1 MKITDNIYYVGIN
14 DTKIDLFEG
23 QYKVSNGMAYNS
35 YLIVDE
41 KTAVID
47 TVEKSFGEEWL
58 SNIDSILKGK
68 TPDYLVV
75 LHMEPDHSA
84 NIDKFLEK
92 YPDAKVV
99 SSSKSFPMMKQFFEC
114 DFEGKTVAVTEGD
127 ALSLGK
133 HTLNFIN
140 APMVHWPEVIMAYES
155 DTKTLFSADGF
166 GKFGTI
172 DAEEPWVDEA
182 RRYYI
187 GIVGKFG
194 AQVQNVL
201 KKASTLDIKR
211 ICALHGPILTDILSY
226 YIGLY
231 DKWSSYTPEDDGVL
245 IAYNSIYGNTEEAA
259 MLLKDELCSLGCKNV
274 TVMNLARCDMH
285 EAVAQAFK
293 YDKMV
298 LASTTYN
305 GSLFPCMKEFINH
318 LVERNYRKRKVG
330 IIENGTW
337 AATVDKN
344 IRKAFE
350 TSADITYFENV
361 VSIKSKANA
370 LNKEQIKNL
379 ANEIA
384 TPIL

>member
-1 MKITDNIYYVGIN
+1 MKITDNIYYVGVN
-14 DTKIDLFEG
+14 DAKIDLFEG
-23 QYKVSNGMAYNS
+23 QYKVSKGMAYNS
-35 YLIVDE
+35 YLIQDE

-47 TVEKSFGEEWL
+47 TVEKSFGKEWL
-58 SNIDSILKGK
+58 SNIDSILNGK
-68 TPDYLVV
+68 SPDYLVV

-114 DFEGKTVAVTEGD
+114 DFEGKTISVTEGD
-127 ALSLGK
+127 ALPLGA
-133 HTLNFIN
+133 HTLSFVN
-140 APMVHWPEVIMAYES
+140 APMVHWPEVIMAYEAN
-155 DTKTLFSADGF
+155 TKTLFSADGF

-172 DAEEPWVDEA
+172 DADEAWVDEA

-201 KKASTLDIKR
+201 KKASTLDIER
-211 ICALHGPILTDILSY
+211 ICALHGPVLTDNLSY
-226 YIGLY
+226 YIDLY
-231 DKWSSYTPEDDGVL
+231 DKWSSYTPEENGVL
-245 IAYNSIYGNTEEAA
+245 IAYSSVYGNTEEAV
-259 MLLKDELCSLGCKNV
+259 MMLKDELLSLGCKNV

-305 GSLFPCMKEFINH
+305 GGLFPCMREFINH
-318 LVERNYRKRKVG
+318 LVERNYKNRKVG

-337 AATVDKN
+337 AATVDRN
-344 IRKAFE
+344 IKKAFE
-350 TSADITYFENV
+350 TSSDITYFENV
-361 VSIKSKANA
+361 VSIKSKANS

-379 ANEIA
+379 AIEISA
-384 TPIL
+384 S